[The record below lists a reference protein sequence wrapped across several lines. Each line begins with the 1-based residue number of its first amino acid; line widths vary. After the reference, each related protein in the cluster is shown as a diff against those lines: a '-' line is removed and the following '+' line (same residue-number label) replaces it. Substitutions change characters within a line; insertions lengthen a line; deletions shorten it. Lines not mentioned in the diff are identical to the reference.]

1 MKMVNYKSFSYAL
14 LAASHVAAIPFNRRA
29 EPTSGFVNQTICN
42 GKTFTY
48 RALTGYGHVPSNAR
62 DKIGDTVSIG
72 SSIKISGWTYN
83 KETGEYTGTLF
94 GLPDRGW
101 NIEGTTNFQ
110 PRIHKY
116 TLKFTPKASS
126 ATPNLEFTYLDT
138 ILLSDPTGQPLSGLD
153 PNTIV
158 NIAGY
163 PDLPGSAYPGDGWGG
178 EGPGGTRISL
188 DAEALVLS
196 RDGGF
201 WISDEYGPYIYSF
214 SPEGK
219 LRKAIRPPNAV
230 LPLRNGEVDFSS
242 NNPPRYDPD
251 LKPSPLD
258 PTSGRANN
266 QGLEGMTGSYDGR
279 NLYALLQ
286 SGMNQEGGLE
296 KMTNKNARLL
306 KYDIS
311 GAEPRFA
318 GEWVVPLPQYIDPT
332 RSAKNNPRTAAQSEI
347 QWVGDDQFFVIA
359 RDSNFGGG
367 GADGTTSVYRQV
379 DIFDIS
385 SATNIKG
392 KYDNFNESIT
402 TSKSSKELKPEIT
415 PALYC
420 PFINLNLDAEL
431 AKFGLHNGGARDHGL
446 LNEKWEGLA
455 LVPVDGELGDDDEW
469 FLFAASDNDFITQDG
484 YANGGEITFS
494 DANGYDL
501 HNQVLVFK
509 IKLPDHSRP
518 FARTGAGKGGLAV
531 P

>member
-1 MKMVNYKSFSYAL
+1 MVNYRSFSYAL
-14 LAASHVAAIPFNRRA
+14 LAASHVAAVPFTKRA
-29 EPTSGFVNQTICN
+29 EPTSGFVNQTTCN
-42 GKTFTY
+42 SKTYTY
-48 RALTGYGHVPSNAR
+48 RALTGYGFVPSNGR
-62 DKIGDTVSIG
+62 DKYDDTVSIG
-72 SSIKISGWTYN
+72 SSIKISGWTYD
-83 KETGEYTGTLF
+83 KAAGSYTGTLW

-116 TLKFTPKASS
+116 ALKFTPKTSS
-126 ATPNLEFTYLDT
+126 ATPNLEFSYLDT
-138 ILLSDPTGQPLSGLD
+138 ILLTDPTGKPLSGLD
-153 PNTIV
+153 PTTVVKIP
-158 NIAGY
+158 GY
-163 PDLPGSAYPGDGWGG
+163 PDFPASQYPGDGWGG
-178 EGPGGTRISL
+178 EGPGDTRISL

-219 LRKAIRPPNAV
+219 LRKAISPPNAI
-230 LPLRNGEVDFSS
+230 LPLRNGKVDFAS
-242 NNPPRYDPD
+242 NNPPIYNPNQI
-251 LKPSPLD
+251 PSPAN
-258 PTSGRANN
+258 PTQGRSNN

-286 SGMNQEGGLE
+286 SGATQEGGLD
-296 KMTNKNARLL
+296 KTTNKNARLL

-311 GAEPRFA
+311 GSEPRFA
-318 GEWVVPLPQYIDPT
+318 GEWVVPLPQYYDPSK
-332 RSAKNNPRTAAQSEI
+332 SAKNNPRTAAQSEL
-347 QWVGDDQFFVIA
+347 QWVGDDQFFVLS
-359 RDSNFGGG
+359 RDGSYGGG
-367 GADGTTSVYRQV
+367 GADGTTSLYRQV
-379 DIFDIS
+379 DVFDIS

-402 TSKSSKELKPEIT
+402 VSASSKVLKAGIT
-415 PALYC
+415 PAEYC
-420 PFINLNLDAEL
+420 PFINFNLNAEL
-431 AKFGLHNGGARDHGL
+431 AKFGLHNGGARDYGL

-484 YANGGEITFS
+484 SANGGAITFS
-494 DANGYDL
+494 DSNGWDL
-501 HNQVLVFK
+501 NNQVLVFK

-518 FARTGAGKGGLAV
+518 FARSGDGKGGLTL